1 MWNSYDATA
10 GTSRKPM
17 SYFENTTNLSK
28 ALGYID
34 QTDFK
39 VHINPNLWRN
49 KDGYA
54 NGAMIGQITYDVTGK
69 DHTKLQ
75 QVGHRFLRYLFGLI
89 LSSNKYMQ
97 KSRYVLYKYNKI
109 N

>member
-1 MWNSYDATA
+1 MMRQPVHPENRCLT
-10 GTSRKPM
+10 
-17 SYFENTTNLSK
+17 FENTTNLSK

-54 NGAMIGQITYDVTGK
+54 NGP
-69 DHTKLQ
+69 
-75 QVGHRFLRYLFGLI
+75 
-89 LSSNKYMQ
+89 
-97 KSRYVLYKYNKI
+97 
-109 N
+109 